1 MILGNRRGEMIYVV
15 SIQTDPRE
23 PWHCES
29 YLLFSLSGK
38 NMKNIIIL
46 KLKLG
51 LELETISGMSGVKIR
66 NGELILLARMRSCH
80 HQKIMLRWLPESE
93 QEEVE
98 PGLYEESLP
107 APSG

>member
-1 MILGNRRGEMIYVV
+1 MIYVV

-51 LELETISGMSGVKIR
+51 LELETISGMS
-66 NGELILLARMRSCH
+66 
-80 HQKIMLRWLPESE
+80 
-93 QEEVE
+93 
-98 PGLYEESLP
+98 
-107 APSG
+107 